1 MKNNKSLIAI
11 VVILIV
17 LMIVGVLAT
26 VLVAMPKSKHSTEKL
41 TTQVENVQSASSDKV
56 ADTQESD
63 TESVQQTTETESQT
77 AMITEEDTT
86 ENSETVESTTEEVSE
101 VEISGGEVDLEDE
114 ALEEDTT
121 GAETTQAV
129 TTKETTSKKATKE
142 KSEKNRKQTVVVDA
156 GHQAK
161 GDSSQEPIGPGASET
176 KDKVASGAEGEYK
189 ITLQVSLKLRDELE
203 SRGYTVVMTRET
215 NDVNISNKER
225 AEIANEQGDIF
236 IRIHC
241 NDDDSSSPK
250 GALTMCGTAS
260 NPYCADIYQ
269 QSRKLSDSVLSG
281 LCAATGAKNRGVTEI
296 DTMSG
301 INWCTVPVTIVE
313 MGFLS
318 NPSENKLL
326 HDDTYQDQLA
336 QGIANGIDAYYDN

>member
-1 MKNNKSLIAI
+1 VKNNKSLIAI
-11 VVILIV
+11 VVILIGLV
-17 LMIVGVLAT
+17 AVGLIAT
-26 VLVAMPKSKHSTEKL
+26 VLVAMPKSKHSTVKTTAQVAASQSSSSDTVAATTEDETTYQTTAAAEEVMTTEAAPTEETATIEVAGGAGTIEEETL
-41 TTQVENVQSASSDKV
+41 EEEMTEEVTTQEA
-56 ADTQESD
+56 
-63 TESVQQTTETESQT
+63 
-77 AMITEEDTT
+77 
-86 ENSETVESTTEEVSE
+86 TTEE
-101 VEISGGEVDLEDE
+101 
-114 ALEEDTT
+114 A
-121 GAETTQAV
+121 
-129 TTKETTSKKATKE
+129 TTKEVKQEIAK
-142 KSEKNRKQTVVVDA
+142 KNREKTVVVDA

-176 KDKVASGAEGEYK
+176 KDKVASGAEGEYE

-241 NDDDSSSPK
+241 NDDNSSSPK

-281 LCAATGAKNRGVTEI
+281 LCAATGAKNRGVTET

-326 HDDTYQDQLA
+326 HDDSYQDQLA